1 MRLAQIGQL
10 LLVSAVAA
18 GAASAAVA
26 KAPPPPTEALVV
38 PTGRAPC
45 GIAARDGDLWV
56 GEYETGRLV
65 RLEATSGRRIGAVR
79 VGRYACRVAV
89 DATAI
94 WVTRDLAGELARVS
108 RATGRVRP
116 VRIGGEVFDV
126 IRDRESVWTTSWDT
140 GRIVRLDARTAK
152 VTHVYE
158 DGLKPASIA
167 LCGSSIWVGHGRGA
181 TWLTRI
187 DPRSHRVQR
196 VDVAAYEPDW
206 PRCVRGELWVKAGDS
221 VLQVD
226 PRSGMTV
233 GRYRIGGTPSE
244 TAAGPDG
251 LVWVTDKER
260 SRIHRIDD
268 RNRQIV
274 DSFAAG
280 PGAFAMARAGQ
291 AMWVTSFAGADIRK
305 YVP

>member
-1 MRLAQIGQL
+1 MRALIALAL
-10 LLVSAVAA
+10 LAVLAIP
-18 GAASAAVA
+18 ASA
-26 KAPPPPTEALVV
+26 KTPPPPTEALIV

-56 GEYETGRLV
+56 GEYETGRLI
-65 RLEATSGRRIGAVR
+65 RLDATSGRQIGAVR
-79 VGRYACRVAV
+79 IGRYACRVAI
-89 DATAI
+89 DATTI
-94 WVTRDLAGELARVS
+94 WVTRDRAGQLVRIS
-108 RATGRVRP
+108 RKTGRVRT
-116 VRIGGEVFDV
+116 VLIGGEVFDV
-126 IRDRESVWTTSWDT
+126 VLDRDSVWTTSWDT
-140 GRIVRLDARTAK
+140 GRIVRLDSRTAK
-152 VTHVYE
+152 ATRIYV

-167 LCGSSIWVGHGRGA
+167 RCGGSIWVGHGRGA

-196 VDVAAYEPDW
+196 VDVALDEPDW

-221 VLQVD
+221 VLQID
-226 PRSGMTV
+226 PRRGTLL
-233 GRYRIGGTPSE
+233 GQYRIGGTPSE

-260 SRIHRIDD
+260 SRIHRIDAV
-268 RNRQIV
+268 NRRVV
-274 DSFAAG
+274 DWFASG